1 VTGKTGFDVAI
12 VGAGPAGAWAAWRL
26 ASRGARVVII
36 DGSHPREKPCGGG
49 VSARALDLLSHL
61 RSNSLRNAVDI
72 TSARIAAGSIDAA
85 VPLARVDARTPAL
98 VITSRLEFDGALL
111 QAARD
116 AGAEHLA
123 RRVVQIERHPAGWH
137 VITDTNRV
145 SSSWLIGADGANSL
159 VRRRVLSAFR
169 RADLSVASGYYV
181 RGMSGT
187 QIDIEFTEQPSGY
200 LWSFPRVDHLAMGI
214 CGQADEAASAQLL
227 EASARWIRSRHGT
240 PASAL
245 TRYSWPIP
253 SLTEPALLKEQP
265 STDRCLL
272 IGDAAGLVDPIT
284 REGIYYALQS
294 AELAAESL
302 QTPNPATSYADAIR
316 RTLHRELRT
325 AARMKLRFFRP
336 QFSVLLVRSLQRS
349 ERIAAIMAGIV
360 SGQVGY
366 EGLRRRLLLTGEL
379 RLAIEYLRLTG

>member
-26 ASRGARVVII
+26 ASRGARVAII

-49 VSARALDLLSHL
+49 ISARALGLLGQL
-61 RSNSLRNAVDI
+61 PSNALWSAVHV
-72 TSARIAAGSIDAA
+72 TAARFAAGSIAA
-85 VPLARVDARTPAL
+85 DVPLSRVDARTPAL
-98 VITSRLEFDGALL
+98 TIASRREFDSALL
-111 QAARD
+111 QAAID

-123 RRVVQIERHPAGWH
+123 RRVVQIERHTGGWH

-159 VRRRVLSAFR
+159 VRRRVFSAFR

-181 RGMSGT
+181 RGLSGT
-187 QIDIEFTEQPSGY
+187 HIDIEFTENPRGY
-200 LWSFPRVDHLAMGI
+200 LWSFPRADHLAMGI
-214 CGQADEAASAQLL
+214 CGQADETASAQLF
-227 EASARWIRSRHGT
+227 EASARWIRSHHAA

-253 SLTEPALLKEQP
+253 SLTERALREQRP

-294 AELAAESL
+294 AALAAESL
-302 QTPNPATSYADAIR
+302 QAPNTAARYAEAIR
-316 RTLHRELRT
+316 RTIHRELRK
-325 AARMKLRFFRP
+325 AARMKVRFFRP
-336 QFSVLLVRSLQRS
+336 PFSALLVRSLQRS
-349 ERIAAIMAGIV
+349 ERIAAIMAGLV
-360 SGQVGY
+360 SGHAGY
-366 EGLRRRLLLTGEL
+366 EGLRRRLLLTGEI
-379 RLAIEYLRLTG
+379 RLAIEYLRLT